1 MMSIKPERYAEITL
15 SGIKCT
21 LDNQRCPEN
30 GNCPICEKAIH
41 IAKIVN
47 QRPRSHIE
55 SETGLTTEG
64 KITHEGYGKI
74 LKDCEDM
81 KQRISDTLPA
91 LKGEG
96 HPDGDATK
104 EK

>member
-55 SETGLTTEG
+55 SETRLTTEG
-64 KITHEGYGKI
+64 DVFDRRTRKV
-74 LKDCEDM
+74 L
-81 KQRISDTLPA
+81 L
-91 LKGEG
+91 
-96 HPDGDATK
+96 
-104 EK
+104 

>member
-55 SETGLTTEG
+55 SHNTTPS
-64 KITHEGYGKI
+64 KVN
-74 LKDCEDM
+74 
-81 KQRISDTLPA
+81 SDEC
-91 LKGEG
+91 GM
-96 HPDGDATK
+96 DD
-104 EK
+104 